1 MNQPGPRFWE
11 IFFELYE
18 ELPRQGPG
26 NRTCAARALGLCREL
41 RRSPAILDLG
51 CGVGAQTLQ
60 LAELTSGPIVAIDS
74 HAQSIERLKAAVAE
88 RGLSQ
93 RVSAIVG
100 DMARPGQP
108 PGAFDL
114 IWSEGALYNIG
125 IRDALRVCHGLL
137 RPGGYL
143 AFTDAVWR
151 KDDPPPEVKAG
162 FDLDYPA
169 MGWLDDDVAAIRDC
183 GFDLVGHFTLP
194 DEAWWDDFYTP
205 METRIAELRGKYA
218 GDAEASAILD
228 QLAEEPEM
236 HRRHSDFY
244 AYEFFVARRTPGR
257 SHPEMTEALEHDAP
271 ADGLTPAAGL

>member
-74 HAQSIERLKAAVAE
+74 HAPSIERLKAAVAE

-151 KDDPPPEVKAG
+151 KEDPPPEVKAG

-183 GFDLVGHFTLP
+183 GFELVGHFTLP

-257 SHPEMTEALEHDAP
+257 SHPEMTEALEHDAQ